1 MTSDMETD
9 DNFAVVTGIIAEP
22 ARANVLWNMLDGRA
36 YTAGELA
43 LVANVSPQSASN
55 HLNKL
60 LDAGFIKAEKQGK
73 HRYYSFAR
81 PEVAYA
87 IEAIGNLMPQK
98 KELKADKRF
107 TNGDI
112 QYCRT
117 CYDHLAGKIAV
128 EVTNSLINKN
138 ILLPGNDEFIVSQF
152 GEEWFKQMGLNMVD
166 IRKTKRSFAK
176 PCLDWT
182 ERKLHLSGALGAAML
197 KQMYHLHWIRPKAN
211 SRIVI
216 LTGTGE
222 AELSQLGITLNN

>member
-1 MTSDMETD
+1 MNNMETD
-9 DNFAVVTGIIAEP
+9 DEFATIAGIIAEP
-22 ARANVLWNMLDGRA
+22 ARANMLWNMLDGRA

-55 HLNKL
+55 HLTKL
-60 LDAGFIKAEKQGK
+60 LDAGFIKVDKQGK

-87 IEAIGNLMPQK
+87 IEAIGNLITHK
-98 KELKADKRF
+98 KEASDKHF
-107 TNGDI
+107 VNGDI

-128 EVTNSLINKN
+128 DLTQSLVNKK
-138 ILLPGNDEFIVSQF
+138 ILVPGDDEFTISTD
-152 GEEWFKQMGLNMVD
+152 GEHWFREMGLDLND
-166 IRKTKRSFAK
+166 IRKAKRNFAK

-182 ERKLHLSGALGAAML
+182 ERKYHLSGALGAAML
-197 KQMYHLHWIRPKAN
+197 KQMHHLHWIRPKAN

-216 LTGTGE
+216 LTGNGE
-222 AELSQLGITLNN
+222 TELSRLGISLNK

>member
-1 MTSDMETD
+1 MEPD
-9 DNFAVVTGIIAEP
+9 DQFATVAGIIAEQ
-22 ARANVLWNMLDGRA
+22 ARANMLWNMLDGRA

-60 LDAGFIKAEKQGK
+60 LEAGFIKADKQGK

-87 IEAIGNLMPQK
+87 IEAIGNLIPHK
-98 KELKADKRF
+98 KEAHNKRF
-107 TNGDI
+107 VNGDI

-128 EVTNSLINKN
+128 DLTQSLINKQ
-138 ILLPGNDEFIVSQF
+138 ILVLGDNEFTVSADGEHWF
-152 GEEWFKQMGLNMVD
+152 GQMGLDVST
-166 IRKTKRSFAK
+166 IRKAKRNFAK

-182 ERKLHLSGALGAAML
+182 ERKHHLSGALGAAML
-197 KQMYHLHWIRPKAN
+197 KQMYDLHWIRPKAN

-216 LTGTGE
+216 LTGNGE
-222 AELSQLGITLNN
+222 TELSKLGIILNS

>member
-1 MTSDMETD
+1 MINNMETD
-9 DNFAVVTGIIAEP
+9 DQFATVAGLIAEP
-22 ARANVLWNMLDGRA
+22 ARANMLWNMLDGRA

-60 LDAGFIKAEKQGK
+60 LEAGFIKADKQGK

-87 IEAIGNLMPQK
+87 IEAICNLMPHT
-98 KELKADKRF
+98 KEASNKHFA
-107 TNGDI
+107 NGDI

-128 EVTNSLINKN
+128 DLTQSLVNKK
-138 ILLPGNDEFIVSQF
+138 ILIPGNNEFTVSTNGEHWF
-152 GEEWFKQMGLNMVD
+152 GQMGLNVTD
-166 IRKTKRSFAK
+166 IRRAKRNFAK

-182 ERKLHLSGALGAAML
+182 ERKHHLAGALGAAML
-197 KQMYHLHWIRPKAN
+197 KQMHTLHWIRPKAN

-222 AELSQLGITLNN
+222 IELSRLGIMLNN